1 MSRIHLGVIMSDGGK
16 GSAPRPFSVSQ
27 QEWDDRY
34 TAIFSKNKKTNTQE
48 SEATSLDV
56 EDHNS
61 PRDQSDSLRSSGD

>member
-61 PRDQSDSLRSSGD
+61 PRDQSDSLRLNGD